1 MDVRIVAVL
10 AALVP
15 ALLWLWFFYS
25 RDRYE
30 REPKSLIGKLF
41 LWGLLSG
48 FWAAGL
54 NDFLL
59 GVFGPQVTAA
69 GEAGA
74 IPLAVTLVT
83 TMVVLAAL
91 NEETMK
97 FLVTTNST
105 RNDPR
110 FNELV
115 DGMIYMTTA
124 ALGFAAGENFGY
136 IMRAF
141 VGTFEAATEAGAA
154 TGQAGA
160 RAFVAAFAIMAPIR
174 AVLSTIGHVSWSGI
188 TGYVLGRRIVGR
200 GSARSVVFGLLA
212 ASGLHTAY
220 NLPQFLDSSEA
231 IFTPHFAVAIVVW
244 AVSIG
249 VYFLLLRK
257 ALRASP
263 FRRDQLGRPAGA
275 ATQAA
280 GPTG

>member
-1 MDVRIVAVL
+1 MDIRIMALL

-54 NDFLL
+54 NDFLSAL
-59 GVFGPQVTAA
+59 FGPQVNAA
-69 GEAGA
+69 AEGGA
-74 IPLAVTLVT
+74 ITLAVTLLAA
-83 TMVVLAAL
+83 MVVLAAL

-97 FLVTTNST
+97 YLVTTNST

-110 FNELV
+110 FNEVV
-115 DGMIYMTTA
+115 DGMIYLTTA

-141 VGTFEAATEAGAA
+141 VGTFQSATEAGASG
-154 TGQAGA
+154 GQAGA
-160 RAFVAAFAIMAPIR
+160 SALVAALAVTAPLR
-174 AVLSTIGHVSWSGI
+174 ALLSSLGHVSWSGI
-188 TGYVLGRRIVGR
+188 TGYVLGRRIVGG

-212 ASGLHTAY
+212 ASGLHAAY
-220 NLPQFLDSSEA
+220 NLPQFLDPDEA
-231 IFTPHFAVAIVVW
+231 LLTPYFGLAVAVW
-244 AVSIG
+244 ALG
-249 VYFLLLRK
+249 VGIYFLLLRK

-263 FRRDQLGRPAGA
+263 FRRDQLARRPLA
-275 ATQAA
+275 AAEA
-280 GPTG
+280 EPGG

>member
-1 MDVRIVAVL
+1 VDVRVL
-10 AALVP
+10 ALVAALVP

-30 REPKSLIGKLF
+30 REPKALVGKLF

-54 NDFLL
+54 NEFLFAL
-59 GVFGPQVTAA
+59 FGPHVNAA

-74 IPLAVTLVT
+74 IPLAVGLLTA
-83 TMVVLAAL
+83 MVVLAAL

-97 FLVTTNST
+97 YLVTTNST

-136 IMRAF
+136 IMRVF
-141 VGTFEAATEAGAA
+141 VGTFQAATEAGVS
-154 TGQAGA
+154 TGQAGTS
-160 RAFVAAFAIMAPIR
+160 AFVAAFAITAPLR
-174 AVLSTIGHVSWSGI
+174 ALLSTVGHVSWSGI
-188 TGYVLGRRIVGR
+188 TGYVLGRRIVAG

-212 ASGLHTAY
+212 ASAVHSAY
-220 NLPQFLDSSEA
+220 NLPQFLDPGDA
-231 IFTPHFAVAIVVW
+231 LFTPYFAAAVAVW
-244 AVSIG
+244 AAGVG

-263 FRRDQLGRPAGA
+263 FRRDQLARGGLPAAPAGS
-275 ATQAA
+275 
-280 GPTG
+280 GG